1 MHILRDAADTVQQ
14 LQYDDR
20 GVSSRLP
27 VEEWNSVEVPSCR
40 GSSHG
45 CVDNRSGFGEEDDS
59 NTGEVSERELVL
71 VFVVL

>member
-14 LQYDDR
+14 LQYDGR
-20 GVSSRLP
+20 GASSRLP

-45 CVDNRSGFGEEDDS
+45 CVDNTSGFVEEDDTQ
-59 NTGEVSERELVL
+59 TGEVGERELVL
-71 VFVVL
+71 FIVL